1 MTQILRYAAKSDVG
15 MVRKENED
23 AGYAGRSLL
32 IVADGMGGHAAGE
45 LASSTV
51 VATLAEL
58 DSEEL
63 PAGDVLTALD
73 DAMLT
78 SAERIAQFI
87 GADPKRAG
95 MGTTLTAIYWR
106 GGRIALIHVG
116 DSRAYLL
123 RGGQLSQITHD
134 HTYVQTLIDAGR
146 ITAEQARSHPK
157 RNLLLRAIDGTGTP
171 EGETSMREA
180 RVGDRFL
187 LCSDGLSGVVTD
199 PMLESVL
206 RQVSDPTAAVTEL
219 VDLALAG
226 GAPDNVTAVV
236 ADVVEV
242 DEAGADLESARGRP
256 VVVGAAG
263 EQRNRAALPGLR
275 FPDDVGPAGG
285 DSTQGGISGPTVAG
299 GLAARGSDRSRGG
312 APDSARDLSRAEVVG
327 DEVDTGELPAVDAQA
342 DETDESGGPVTPGGP
357 GPATPAQPGSI
368 GAAVASGAIGVG
380 SDGPSA
386 ASDEDEDAQPGA
398 GPGWARRHWRGLVSA
413 ATVLVVLL
421 VGLAGFLWWLSAQWY
436 VGVSSGY
443 VAIHQGIAQQV
454 GGVELNR
461 VSSTSGISLSTLPY
475 YDQAQVE
482 RTIDAGTQSE
492 AQRIV
497 ALLAVKAA
505 GCASPQAP
513 LGCPPAP
520 TPLPLSPTQPDSPVS
535 TGPGTTSTPNPV
547 PNSTIGPAT

>member
-23 AGYAGRSLL
+23 SGYAGRSLL
-32 IVADGMGGHAAGE
+32 VVADGMGGHAAGE

-58 DSEEL
+58 DAEEL

-87 GADPKRAG
+87 GADPARAG
-95 MGTTLTAIYWR
+95 MGTTLTAILWR

-116 DSRAYLL
+116 DSRAYLM
-123 RGGQLSQITHD
+123 RAGQLSQITHD

-157 RNLLLRAIDGTGTP
+157 RNLLLRAIDGTGMP

-180 RVGDRFL
+180 REGDRYL

-199 PMLESVL
+199 SVIASVL
-206 RQVSDPTAAVTEL
+206 AQVPDPTAAVTEL
-219 VDLALAG
+219 VDLALAA

-242 DEAGADLESARGRP
+242 DDGGADLESSWGGP

-275 FPDDVGPAGG
+275 FPDDVGPAAGG
-285 DSTQGGISGPTVAG
+285 SAQVAVNGPAVAG
-299 GLAARGSDRSRGG
+299 GLAVRGVDRFRGSDSAQSDEGG
-312 APDSARDLSRAEVVG
+312 RRPAPVG
-327 DEVDTGELPAVDAQA
+327 DQVDTGELPMVSD
-342 DETDESGGPVTPGGP
+342 DPDPDTGGSGRDGG
-357 GPATPAQPGSI
+357 AAAGSI
-368 GAAVASGAIGVG
+368 GAAIESGEVPVRASGA
-380 SDGPSA
+380 A
-386 ASDEDEDAQPGA
+386 ASPVDPEA
-398 GPGWARRHWRGLVSA
+398 GKSPGWARRHWRGLTGA

-421 VGLAGFLWWLSAQWY
+421 LGLAGFLWWLSAQWF

-443 VAIHQGIAQQV
+443 VAVYQGIAQQV
-454 GGVELNR
+454 GSVELNR
-461 VSSTSGISLSTLPY
+461 VTSTSGISLLTLPY

-482 RTIDAGTQSE
+482 RTIDAGTEAE

-497 ALLAVKAA
+497 TVLATKAA
-505 GCASPQAP
+505 ACASPQAP

-520 TPLPLSPTQPDSPVS
+520 PPMPLPSTLPAPLPSATPGANRTPTPSPIS
-535 TGPGTTSTPNPV
+535 
-547 PNSTIGPAT
+547 